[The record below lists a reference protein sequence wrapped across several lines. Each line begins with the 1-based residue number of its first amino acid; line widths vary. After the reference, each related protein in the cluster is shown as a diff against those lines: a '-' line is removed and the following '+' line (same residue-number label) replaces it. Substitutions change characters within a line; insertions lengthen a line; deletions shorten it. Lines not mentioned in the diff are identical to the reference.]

1 METPCSRDR
10 ETSAFYGPHQGR
22 GFRCLLAANTDK
34 VSALTLSAEQY
45 FCGQLDKKSRRAG
58 AGPSLVRAVSLLLA
72 AAAGRQCAAQPSSA
86 SPVHSEPV
94 LYCYLDGAIYTDLYK
109 FSKNILSDLKIFP
122 LNWPD
127 QSLVKAQSKVRQ
139 TVTKQ
144 NSPKIT
150 TKTT

>member
-72 AAAGRQCAAQPSSA
+72 AAMYSPAQPSPA
-86 SPVHSEPV
+86 QCIAQPSPSSPAQPSPAVTRILITS
-94 LYCYLDGAIYTDLYK
+94 
-109 FSKNILSDLKIFP
+109 FSFG
-122 LNWPD
+122 
-127 QSLVKAQSKVRQ
+127 LVKGKDNKDLCVSDM
-139 TVTKQ
+139 
-144 NSPKIT
+144 I
-150 TKTT
+150 